1 MSGGNA
7 ERFHRIYEEWN
18 ERRRLGPDLLADDA
32 EWINPS
38 DAVEPGSRQ
47 GAESFNQAIASVFEG
62 WEDSR
67 FEVDRVEESGHD
79 VIALG
84 HIETRGRLASI
95 GFHREHGQIWTFRD
109 GRAVRMR
116 WFNSHEE
123 ALAAA
128 GGPE

>member
-1 MSGGNA
+1 MSEDNA
-7 ERFHRIYEEWN
+7 ERFHRIFEEWN

-32 EWINPS
+32 EWVNPR

-62 WEDSR
+62 WQDSR
-67 FEVDRVEESGHD
+67 FEVDRVEERGHE

-84 HIETRGRLASI
+84 HLQTRGRHAGI
-95 GFHREHGQIWTFRD
+95 GFQREHGQIWTFRD
-109 GRAVRMR
+109 GKAVRMR

-123 ALAAA
+123 ALEAAA
-128 GGPE
+128 APE